1 MRQISEEEG
10 LLAVAAWPSLS
21 ELVLHNNPLTLQT
34 SGDPPLLKRY
44 LHDRLGIHLQRFVCR
59 HTLLLCSTVENVSSV
74 FKRIET
80 YKANQPYV
88 VAVIAAVARS
98 CDGCCLCA
106 GARRVR

>member
-88 VAVIAAVARS
+88 VAVIADLAS
-98 CDGCCLCA
+98 LS
-106 GARRVR
+106 